1 MMKPFQ
7 IAGAMV
13 LVVGVVLLGFAWHAS
28 QAPLDQLSNALTGRF
43 TNETMGYCIVGV
55 AAVVGGG
62 WLALA
67 GRRG

>member
-1 MMKPFQ
+1 MKPFQ
-7 IAGAMV
+7 IAGAVV

-43 TNETMGYCIVGV
+43 TNETMWYCMAGL

-62 WLALA
+62 WFALS

>member
-1 MMKPFQ
+1 MKPSR

-13 LVVGVVLLGFAWHAS
+13 LAVGVVLLGFAWHAS

-43 TNETMGYCIVGV
+43 TNETMWYCLVGV

-62 WLALA
+62 WLALT
-67 GRRG
+67 GQRG

>member
-1 MMKPFQ
+1 MKPFQ

-13 LVVGVVLLGFAWHAS
+13 LVVGVVLLAFAWHAS
-28 QAPLDQLSNALTGRF
+28 QAPLDQLSNALTGHF
-43 TNETMGYCIVGV
+43 TNETMWYCIAGV

-62 WLALA
+62 CLVLV

>member
-1 MMKPFQ
+1 MKPLR
-7 IAGAMV
+7 IVGVIV
-13 LVVGVVLLGFAWHAS
+13 LAIGVVLLGFAWHAS

-43 TNETMGYCIVGV
+43 TNETVEYCLAGV